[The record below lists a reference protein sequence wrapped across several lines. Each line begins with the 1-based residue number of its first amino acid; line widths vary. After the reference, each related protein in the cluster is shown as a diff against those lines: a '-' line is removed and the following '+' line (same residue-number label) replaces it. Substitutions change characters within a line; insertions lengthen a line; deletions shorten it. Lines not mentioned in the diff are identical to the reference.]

1 MVPRKL
7 EMNDPLM
14 HQFSELMRHNELR
27 QVHRV
32 AGQSAETGQ
41 GQLFQDSGEICVF
54 DNRSADMRGQ
64 RASDLEAGI
73 E

>member
-1 MVPRKL
+1 M
-7 EMNDPLM
+7 
-14 HQFSELMRHNELR
+14 QHNELR

-41 GQLFQDSGEICVF
+41 GQLFQDRAEICVF
-54 DNRSADMRGQ
+54 ENRRADMRGQ
-64 RASDLEAGI
+64 RASNLEAGI